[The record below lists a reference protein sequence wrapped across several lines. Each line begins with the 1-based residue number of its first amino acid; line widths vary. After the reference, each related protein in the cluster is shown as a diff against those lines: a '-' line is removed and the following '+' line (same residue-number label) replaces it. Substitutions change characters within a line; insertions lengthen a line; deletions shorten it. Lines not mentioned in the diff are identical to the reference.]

1 MWKNG
6 ILINT
11 QNANP
16 KSAILALYSSKNS
29 KIFASG
35 AIDGKANIW
44 HLDSSLIIQKYFS
57 FLCTLVNKTLYL
69 LSFIFKVFV

>member
-44 HLDSSLIIQKYFS
+44 HLDSSLIIQK
-57 FLCTLVNKTLYL
+57 
-69 LSFIFKVFV
+69 VF